1 MGLAGRH
8 ELKYVVEEA
17 RAVAIREFLRAYLR
31 PSIYNR
37 AGPQSGEPVISLYL
51 DSPDLALY
59 RQSAGG
65 LKNRVKLRIRFYDA
79 DWGHPAYLEVKRR
92 VGDMI
97 LKERAMVSRESV
109 RRMLSGGPQTV
120 SGGVPN
126 PGYWPDRTDLL
137 NGSDQ
142 GGAQQFFFH
151 LCGAVGARGMVYVS
165 YLREAWES
173 DRQGLVRVTLDR
185 HIRGTLYDGTAR
197 LAIPARGSRPELPYF
212 PRDGVVLELKFSHGS
227 PRWLPHLLQGFD
239 LVRRSVSKYCACV
252 EAVGLHRGV
261 SPFGRPQEEVLQ

>member
-1 MGLAGRH
+1 MGLASRH

-51 DSPDLALY
+51 DSQDLILY
-59 RQSAGG
+59 HQSAGG

-79 DWGHPAYLEVKRR
+79 DWEHPAYLEVKRR

-109 RRMLSGGPQTV
+109 RRMLSGGPQMV
-120 SGGVPN
+120 SGGVPDS
-126 PGYWPDRTDLL
+126 GYWPDRTDLL
-137 NGSDQ
+137 NGKTQ
-142 GGAQQFFFH
+142 GDAQQFFSH
-151 LCGAVGARGMVYVS
+151 LCGAFGARGMVYVS
-165 YLREAWES
+165 YVREAWES
-173 DRQGLVRVTLDR
+173 DREGLVRVTLDR

-197 LAIPARGSRPELPYF
+197 LAIPARGTRPQLPYF
-212 PRDGVVLELKFSHGS
+212 PRDGVVLEVKYTHGS

-239 LVRRSVSKYCACV
+239 LERRSVSKYCACV
-252 EAVGLHRGV
+252 EAMGLHRGL
-261 SPFGRPQEEVLQ
+261 SPIGSPQEEVLQ

>member
-8 ELKYVVEEA
+8 ELKYVVDEA

-51 DSPDLALY
+51 DSPDLILY

-65 LKNRVKLRIRFYDA
+65 LKNRVKLRVRFYDG
-79 DWGHPAYLEVKRR
+79 DWEHPAYLEVKRR

-120 SGGVPN
+120 SSGAPS

-137 NGSDQ
+137 NGRDQ
-142 GGAQQFFFH
+142 GGAQQFFSH
-151 LCGAVGARGMVYVS
+151 LCGAFGARGIVYVS

-173 DRQGLVRVTLDR
+173 SREGLVRVTVDR
-185 HIRGTLYDGTAR
+185 HILGTLYDGTAR
-197 LAIPARGSRPELPYF
+197 LAIPARGIRAELPYF
-212 PRDGVVLELKFSHGS
+212 PRDGVVLEVKYTHGS
-227 PRWLPHLLQGFD
+227 PRWLPHLLQSFD
-239 LVRRSVSKYCACV
+239 LERRSVSKYCACV
-252 EAVGLHRGV
+252 EAIGLHRGA
-261 SPFGRPQEEVLQ
+261 SPVGKLQEEVLQ